1 VSDGTD
7 DAVEQVSQE
16 VAADFRALLEKLSG
30 QYNFDFR
37 EYKEASLARRIRARM
52 SQAHVDSFAAYSSFL
67 DANPNEHV
75 ALFNTILINV
85 TNFFRDP
92 DAWKVLADDVLPRV
106 VDEVADTRS
115 IRIWSAGCS
124 SGEEPYSIAMLLAEH
139 LGEAAN
145 NYSIKIYGTDFD
157 EEALTAARHALF
169 RTEQLKDVPD
179 RLLERYFT
187 RDGQLYRFRRD
198 VRRWCMFGSHNLT
211 QAPPLSHIDL
221 LVCRN
226 VLIYFTS
233 ELQDRI
239 LNRFHYSIRE
249 DGFLFLGRSESLLAR
264 SRQFRPVHLKWR
276 IFRRMPA
283 AARQAAAVLPEAG
296 SPPQAAAAARPDA
309 TAPAARVQRA
319 FEVLPAAVMVIDM
332 TDTILSWNPAAEAM
346 FDIPIASALTRKF
359 RDLDVSYRV
368 EGLRARIEDVKA
380 RHAVS
385 RMDDVTFTRRNGDM
399 IHADVTISPLFE
411 AYRLIGVLVYATEAT
426 EHARLKEQ
434 MARIAEQH
442 ATAIEELQSTNE
454 ELETTNEELQSTNEE
469 LETTNEELQS
479 TNEELETTVEEL
491 QAANSE
497 LGALNA
503 ELEGRSAELKRVD
516 GYHLGLLNSMEQS
529 IFVTD
534 RALVVTTWN
543 QPSER
548 MWGLRAEQAVGRD
561 LAALPL
567 GDMVRMLRPAL
578 DTALKRESTVDVSDV
593 PYTLPGGEVR
603 KALVRIRPLWDSVG
617 DVIGVIGTAVSAE
630 SSAADKRALI
640 NPRG

>member
-1 VSDGTD
+1 MSDGAD
-7 DAVEQVSQE
+7 DVVEQVPQE
-16 VAADFRALLEKLSG
+16 VAGDFRALLEELSG
-30 QYNFDFR
+30 RYNFDFR

-52 SQAHVDSFAAYSSFL
+52 AQAHVDSFAAYSSFL

-92 DAWKVLADDVLPRV
+92 DAWKALEEDVIPRI
-106 VDEVADTRS
+106 VDEVGDTRS

-124 SGEEPYSIAMLLAEH
+124 SGDEPYSIAMLLAEH

-145 NYSIKIYGTDFD
+145 NYSIKIYGTDVD
-157 EEALTAARHALF
+157 EEALTAARHSLY

-179 RLLERYFT
+179 RLLDRYFA
-187 RDGQLYRFRRD
+187 RDGQLYRVRRD
-198 VRRWCMFGSHNLT
+198 IRRWCIFGSHNLT

-226 VLIYFTS
+226 VLIYFTA
-233 ELQDRI
+233 ELQERI

-249 DGFLFLGRSESLLAR
+249 DGYLFLGRSESLLAR
-264 SRQFRPVHLKWR
+264 SRHFAPVHLKWR
-276 IFRRMPA
+276 IFRRMPW

-296 SPPQAAAAARPDA
+296 SVPQVAAAARADA

-319 FEVLPAAVMVIDM
+319 LEALPAAVMVIDM
-332 TDTILSWNPAAEAM
+332 SDTILNWNPAAETM
-346 FDIPIASALTRKF
+346 FDIPMASALARKF

-385 RMDDVTFTRRNGDM
+385 RR
-399 IHADVTISPLFE
+399 E
-411 AYRLIGVLVYATEAT
+411 
-426 EHARLKEQ
+426 EQ

-491 QAANSE
+491 QAANTE
-497 LGALNA
+497 LGTLNA
-503 ELEGRSAELKRVD
+503 ELEGRTAELNRLDTHHRSLLDSLDQGVVVMNRD
-516 GYHLGLLNSMEQS
+516 GA
-529 IFVTD
+529 I
-534 RALVVTTWN
+534 TTWN
-543 QPSER
+543 QTAEQI
-548 MWGLRAEQAVGRD
+548 WGLRAEQAVGRQIFG
-561 LAALPL
+561 LPI
-567 GDMVRMLRPAL
+567 
-578 DTALKRESTVDVSDV
+578 
-593 PYTLPGGEVR
+593 GEV
-603 KALVRIRPLWDSVG
+603 
-617 DVIGVIGTAVSAE
+617 
-630 SSAADKRALI
+630 
-640 NPRG
+640 NP

>member
-1 VSDGTD
+1 MSDGTED
-7 DAVEQVSQE
+7 TVEQVPQE
-16 VAADFRALLEKLSG
+16 LVGDFRALLEKLSAR
-30 QYNFDFR
+30 YNFDFR

-52 SQAHVDSFAAYSSFL
+52 TQLHIDSFAAYSNFL

-85 TNFFRDP
+85 TNFFRDA
-92 DAWKVLADDVLPRV
+92 DAWKALAEDVIPRIV
-106 VDEVADTRS
+106 EDVADTRS

-145 NYSIKIYGTDFD
+145 NYSIKIYGTDID
-157 EEALTAARHALF
+157 EEALTAARHSLY

-179 RLLERYFT
+179 RLLDHYFT
-187 RDGQLYRFRRD
+187 RDGQLYRVRRD
-198 VRRWCMFGSHNLT
+198 IRRWCIFGSHNLT

-226 VLIYFTS
+226 VLIYFTG

-264 SRQFRPVHLKWR
+264 SRQFTPVHLKWR
-276 IFRRMPA
+276 IFRRMPS
-283 AARQAAAVLPEAG
+283 AARQVAAVLPEVG
-296 SPPQAAAAARPDA
+296 SPQQAGTAARPEV
-309 TAPAARVQRA
+309 TAPATRVQRA
-319 FEVLPAAVMVIDM
+319 LEALPAAVMVIDM

-346 FDIPIASALTRKF
+346 FDIPMASALARKF

-368 EGLRARIEDVKA
+368 EGLRARIEDVKS
-380 RHAVS
+380 RHSAS
-385 RMDDVTFTRRNGDM
+385 RMDEITFTRRNGDM
-399 IHADVTISPLFE
+399 VHADITISPLFE
-411 AYRLIGVLVYATEAT
+411 AYRLIGVLVYAIEAT

-491 QAANSE
+491 QAANTE
-497 LGALNA
+497 LGTLNA
-503 ELEGRSAELKRVD
+503 ELESRGAEMKKLD
-516 GYHLGLLNSMEQS
+516 GYHQSMLNSLEYGIVVLDREAQ
-529 IFVTD
+529 VT
-534 RALVVTTWN
+534 AWN
-543 QPSER
+543 QAAER
-548 MWGLRAEQAVGRD
+548 LLALRAEHAVGRPFF
-561 LAALPL
+561 ALPI
-567 GDMVRMLRPAL
+567 GQVGQQARTPFDAVLRSGEAVEV
-578 DTALKRESTVDVSDV
+578 KDVA
-593 PYTLPGGEVR
+593 YTMPGGTSQRGTINLQPLRSTSGEV
-603 KALVRIRPLWDSVG
+603 VG
-617 DVIGVIGTAVSAE
+617 AVAT
-630 SSAADKRALI
+630 
-640 NPRG
+640 

>member
-1 VSDGTD
+1 MSNGDGAD
-7 DAVEQVSQE
+7 DVIEQIPQE
-16 VAADFRALLEKLSG
+16 IATDFRAFLEKLSAR
-30 QYNFDFR
+30 YNFDFR

-52 SQAHVDSFAAYSSFL
+52 SQVHVDSFAAYSNLL
-67 DANPNEHV
+67 DTNPNEHV
-75 ALFNTILINV
+75 TLFNTILINV
-85 TNFFRDP
+85 TTFFRDSE
-92 DAWKVLADDVLPRV
+92 AWKALAEDVIPRL
-106 VDEVADTRS
+106 VDEAGDSRS
-115 IRIWSAGCS
+115 LRIWSAGCS
-124 SGEEPYSIAMLLAEH
+124 SGEEPYTIAMLLAEH

-145 NYSIKIYGTDFD
+145 NYTVKIYGTDID
-157 EEALTAARHALF
+157 EEALTAARHAVY
-169 RTEQLKDVPD
+169 RTEQLKDIPD
-179 RLLERYFT
+179 RLVDRYFT

-198 VRRWCMFGSHNLT
+198 IRRWCIFGGHNLT

-239 LNRFHYSIRE
+239 LTRFHYSIRE
-249 DGFLFLGRSESLLAR
+249 DGVLFLGRSESLLAR
-264 SRQFRPVHLKWR
+264 SRLFTPLNLKWR
-276 IFRRMPA
+276 IFQRTPSVS
-283 AARQAAAVLPEAG
+283 RQAAAVLPEAPTANQV
-296 SPPQAAAAARPDA
+296 SAAARA
-309 TAPAARVQRA
+309 EAAAPAARIQRA
-319 FEVLPAAVMVIDM
+319 LEALPAAVLVIDM
-332 TDTILSWNPAAEAM
+332 SDTILTWNPAAEAM
-346 FDIPIASALTRKF
+346 FDIPTASALARKF

-368 EGLRARIEDVKA
+368 EGLRARIEDVKV
-380 RHAVS
+380 RHAAN
-385 RMDDVTFTRRNGDM
+385 RMDDVTFTRRSGEM
-399 IHADVTISPLFE
+399 VHADITISPLFE
-411 AYRLIGVLVYATEAT
+411 AYRLIGVLVYAIEAT

-516 GYHLGLLNSMEQS
+516 AYHQGLLNSMEQS

-534 RALVVTTWN
+534 RSLVVTSWN
-543 QPSER
+543 QASER

-561 LAALPL
+561 LAALPV
-567 GDMVRMLRPAL
+567 GDMVRTLRPAL
-578 DTALKRESTVDVSDV
+578 DTVVKRETMMEVADV
-593 PYTLPGGEVR
+593 PYTLPGGEAR
-603 KALVRIRPLWDSVG
+603 NALVRVMPLRDALG
-617 DVIGVIGTAVSAE
+617 AVIGVIGIAVSADAT
-630 SSAADKRALI
+630 SGGKR
-640 NPRG
+640 R

>member
-1 VSDGTD
+1 MNGDDGAT
-7 DAVEQVSQE
+7 EQVSQE
-16 VAADFRALLEKLSG
+16 LAGDFRGLLEKLSARH
-30 QYNFDFR
+30 NFDFR
-37 EYKEASLARRIRARM
+37 EYKEGSLARRIRSRM
-52 SQAHVDSFAAYSSFL
+52 TQMHVDSFAAYSEFL

-75 ALFNTILINV
+75 SLFNTVLINV
-85 TNFFRDP
+85 TGFFRDP
-92 DAWKVLADDVLPRV
+92 EAWTALAEAVIPRLVEDVRESRTL
-106 VDEVADTRS
+106 
-115 IRIWSAGCS
+115 RIWSAGCS

-145 NYSIKIYGTDFD
+145 SYTVKIYGTDID
-157 EEALTAARHALF
+157 EEALTTARPALY

-179 RLLERYFT
+179 RLVDRYFT

-198 VRRWCMFGSHNLT
+198 MRRWCIFGSHNLT

-233 ELQDRI
+233 ELQERI
-239 LNRFHYSIRE
+239 LTRFHYSIRE
-249 DGFLFLGRSESLLAR
+249 DGCLFLGRSESLLAR
-264 SRQFRPVHLKWR
+264 SRLFTPVHLKWR
-276 IFRRMPA
+276 VFQRTPTA
-283 AARQAAAVLPEAG
+283 VSRQAAAVLPEAAPVAQF
-296 SPPQAAAAARPDA
+296 SAAARA
-309 TAPAARVQRA
+309 EAVAPAARVQRA
-319 FEVLPAAVMVIDM
+319 LEALPAAVLVIDIS
-332 TDTILSWNPAAEAM
+332 DTIVTWNPAAEAM
-346 FDIPIASALTRKF
+346 FDISVASAFASKF

-380 RHAVS
+380 RHAPS
-385 RMDDVTFTRRNGDM
+385 RIDDVTFTRRSGDLV
-399 IHADVTISPLFE
+399 HADVTIAPLFE
-411 AYRLIGVLVYATEAT
+411 GYRLIGVLVYAVEAT

-497 LGALNA
+497 LGAFNA
-503 ELEGRSAELKRVD
+503 EPEGRSAELKRID
-516 GYHLGLLNSMEQS
+516 AYHLNLLNSMEPS

-543 QPSER
+543 QPAER
-548 MWGLRAEQAVGRD
+548 MWGLRAEQALGRD
-561 LAALPL
+561 LAALPIR
-567 GDMVRMLRPAL
+567 DMLRALRSGL
-578 DTALKRESTVDVSDV
+578 DTALSRETAVEVPNV

-603 KALVRIRPLWDSVG
+603 HALVKVTPLRDMAG
-617 DVIGVIGTAVSAE
+617 HVIGLIGVATPSE
-630 SSAADKRALI
+630 SRAGGG
-640 NPRG
+640 R

>member
-1 VSDGTD
+1 MSNGDGAD
-7 DAVEQVSQE
+7 DVIEQIPQE
-16 VAADFRALLEKLSG
+16 IATDFRAFLEKLSVR
-30 QYNFDFR
+30 YNFDFR

-52 SQAHVDSFAAYSSFL
+52 SQVHVDSFAAYSNLL
-67 DANPNEHV
+67 DTNPNEHV
-75 ALFNTILINV
+75 TLFNTILINV
-85 TNFFRDP
+85 TTFFRDSE
-92 DAWKVLADDVLPRV
+92 AWKALAEDVIPRL
-106 VDEVADTRS
+106 VDEAGDSRS
-115 IRIWSAGCS
+115 LRIWSAGCS
-124 SGEEPYSIAMLLAEH
+124 SGEEPYTIAMLLAEH

-145 NYSIKIYGTDFD
+145 NYTVKIYGTDID
-157 EEALTAARHALF
+157 EEALTAARHAVY
-169 RTEQLKDVPD
+169 RTEQLKDIPD
-179 RLLERYFT
+179 RLVDRYFT

-198 VRRWCMFGSHNLT
+198 IRRWCIFGGHNLT

-239 LNRFHYSIRE
+239 LTRFHYSIRE
-249 DGFLFLGRSESLLAR
+249 DGVLFLGRSESLLAR
-264 SRQFRPVHLKWR
+264 SRLFTPLNLKWR
-276 IFRRMPA
+276 IFQRTPSVS
-283 AARQAAAVLPEAG
+283 RQAAAVLPEAPTANQV
-296 SPPQAAAAARPDA
+296 SAAARA
-309 TAPAARVQRA
+309 EAAAPAARIQRA
-319 FEVLPAAVMVIDM
+319 LEALPAAVLVIDM
-332 TDTILSWNPAAEAM
+332 SDTILTWNPAAEAM
-346 FDIPIASALTRKF
+346 FDIPTASALARKF

-368 EGLRARIEDVKA
+368 EGLRARIEDVKV
-380 RHAVS
+380 RHAAN
-385 RMDDVTFTRRNGDM
+385 RMDDVTFTRRSGEM
-399 IHADVTISPLFE
+399 VHADITISPLFE
-411 AYRLIGVLVYATEAT
+411 AYRLIGVLVYAIEAT

-516 GYHLGLLNSMEQS
+516 AYHQGLLNSMEQS

-534 RALVVTTWN
+534 RSLVVTSWN
-543 QPSER
+543 QASER

-561 LAALPL
+561 LAALPV
-567 GDMVRMLRPAL
+567 GDMVRTLRPAL
-578 DTALKRESTVDVSDV
+578 DTVVKRETMMEVADV
-593 PYTLPGGEVR
+593 PYTLPGGEAR
-603 KALVRIRPLWDSVG
+603 NALVRVMPLRDALG
-617 DVIGVIGTAVSAE
+617 AVIGVIGIAVSADAT
-630 SSAADKRALI
+630 SGGKR
-640 NPRG
+640 R